1 MLEVGEI
8 VEEAI
13 EVWEM
18 GMGRV
23 FARARKA
30 SRMKEENEVKEPQ
43 KPVERPM

>member
-1 MLEVGEI
+1 M
-8 VEEAI
+8 EEAI

-18 GMGRV
+18 GVGRV

-30 SRMKEENEVKEPQ
+30 SRMKEENEVNEPQ